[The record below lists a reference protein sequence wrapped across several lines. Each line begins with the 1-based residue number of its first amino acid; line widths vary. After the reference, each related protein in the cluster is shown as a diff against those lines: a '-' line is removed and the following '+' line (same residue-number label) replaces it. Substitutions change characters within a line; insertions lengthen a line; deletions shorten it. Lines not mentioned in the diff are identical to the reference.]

1 MISIRAGVI
10 AVTPVAAAVAVYGH
24 DGPPFPILSD
34 HATGPYVISIWTDPD
49 TTDDGSPGGQ
59 FWVRLHA
66 RGNGEVIPGATRV
79 MVGIRPAGQP
89 AEERTAAAAPVR
101 GDVTNQFAALVM
113 DHEGRFAVRVAID
126 GPLGAAAADA
136 AVDATYNVR
145 PPRSMLLLYLAP
157 FLLIGLLWGRLLMRR
172 RRGDS
177 GVMRSPRGQGRKE
190 KAEGRTNGLTPEK

>member
-1 MISIRAGVI
+1 MIAMRAGFLAI
-10 AVTPVAAAVAVYGH
+10 ALAAAAVTTHAH

-34 HATGPYVISIWTDPD
+34 HAAGPYVISIWTDPD

-59 FWVRLHA
+59 FWVRLHVA
-66 RGNGEVIPGATRV
+66 GKGVLPDGTRV
-79 MVGIRPAGQP
+79 TVGIRPARQP

-101 GDVTNQFAALVM
+101 GDATNHFAALTM

-145 PPRSMLLLYLAP
+145 PSRSMLALYLAP
-157 FLLIGLLWGRLLMRR
+157 FLLVGLLWGRLLWRR
-172 RRGDS
+172 RRY
-177 GVMRSPRGQGRKE
+177 
-190 KAEGRTNGLTPEK
+190 